1 MPAGMSHEAGSIGTG
16 LVGLLLG
23 GPAGNGCA
31 LVSSGN
37 NKRIRM
43 MAIIAIIGGIV
54 TLVAVGFMSFFS
66 CFCLLTNH
74 YALGGEHCFAFVDS
88 NQVQAFR
95 QLAHVY
101 RVYTL
106 F

>member
-1 MPAGMSHEAGSIGTG
+1 MPAGISHEAGSIGTG

-23 GPAGNGCA
+23 GPGGNGWA
-31 LVSSGN
+31 LDSSGK
-37 NKRIRM
+37 NKHSAV
-43 MAIIAIIGGIV
+43 MAIIAIIGHIV
-54 TLVAVGFMSFFS
+54 SCVAVGFMSFFS
-66 CFCLLTNH
+66 CFCLLTND
-74 YALGGEHCFAFVDS
+74 YALDGEHCFAFVNS

>member
-1 MPAGMSHEAGSIGTG
+1 MPAGISHEAGSIGTG

-23 GPAGNGCA
+23 GPGGNGWA
-31 LVSSGN
+31 LDSSGN
-37 NKRIRM
+37 NKRITM
-43 MAIIAIIGGIV
+43 MASIAIIGGIV
-54 TLVAVGFMSFFS
+54 SWLAVGFMSFFS

-74 YALGGEHCFAFVDS
+74 YALGGEHCFAFVNS